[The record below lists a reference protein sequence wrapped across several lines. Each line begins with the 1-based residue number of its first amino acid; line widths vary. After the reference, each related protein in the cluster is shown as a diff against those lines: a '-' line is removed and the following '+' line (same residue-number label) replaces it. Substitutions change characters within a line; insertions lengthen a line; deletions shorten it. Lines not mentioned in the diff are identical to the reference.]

1 MVRLVVLLTLPL
13 IIDPFHTW
21 KPLLIRKDTKL
32 CLYGIRERW
41 ECSTL
46 FLSQSTRRCPYLR
59 ETFGEVWALSSLLTE
74 TTGTGNVRLRWM
86 LVQSSTLTDR
96 TSTPPTSST
105 LSPPTSSPRPD
116 SLNSALE
123 TVLHF
128 TEASPWLHLVEAVL
142 VEESRDQEEGRVPFL
157 TDHLVKSPRPNNSW
171 VSVVSTSQTGLTFSA
186 RSGRESWWSAG
197 GSPSPP
203 RTEPPGSAAQ
213 Q

>member
-1 MVRLVVLLTLPL
+1 
-13 IIDPFHTW
+13 
-21 KPLLIRKDTKL
+21 
-32 CLYGIRERW
+32 
-41 ECSTL
+41 
-46 FLSQSTRRCPYLR
+46 
-59 ETFGEVWALSSLLTE
+59 
-74 TTGTGNVRLRWM
+74 M

-142 VEESRDQEEGRVPFL
+142 VEESRDQEEGRVPLL
-157 TDHLVKSPRPNNSW
+157 TDHLIQSPLPDNRR

-186 RSGRESWWSAG
+186 RSGRES
-197 GSPSPP
+197 
-203 RTEPPGSAAQ
+203 
-213 Q
+213 